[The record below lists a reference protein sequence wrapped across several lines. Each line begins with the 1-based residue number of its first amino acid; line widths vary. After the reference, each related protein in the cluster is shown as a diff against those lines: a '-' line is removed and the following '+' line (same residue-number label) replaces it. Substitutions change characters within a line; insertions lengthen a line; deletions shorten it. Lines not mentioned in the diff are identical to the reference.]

1 VQQGAYWL
9 FAGLTALS
17 LLLWLRVVRWRA
29 SPITSATLIVLLLS
43 NVPFVQAIKLQQL
56 SLLVA
61 GLMALSVYFLTRN
74 CQVIAGIVLAIAT
87 IKPQV
92 ALPLC
97 AWLVQWSIAGL
108 RSRRKFLIS
117 FLATLTCLIAGGEL
131 ILPGWIGKFR
141 LAIVAYQN
149 YTEGGTLLGQL
160 LTPTLG
166 FALTVLT
173 GIALAVVCYRERTCS
188 LESEQFAFTS
198 SLVLATTVVLLPT
211 LAPYNQLLLLPGVL
225 LLLRNWKDMSRSA
238 RFLIGIAAASLL
250 WPWLAAAI
258 LALVSFFTPA
268 AQLLWYF
275 PLWTSIMIPILI
287 TACLFLMTIRKQLA
301 LQQQT

>member
-1 VQQGAYWL
+1 
-9 FAGLTALS
+9 
-17 LLLWLRVVRWRA
+17 
-29 SPITSATLIVLLLS
+29 
-43 NVPFVQAIKLQQL
+43 
-56 SLLVA
+56 
-61 GLMALSVYFLTRN
+61 
-74 CQVIAGIVLAIAT
+74 
-87 IKPQV
+87 
-92 ALPLC
+92 
-97 AWLVQWSIAGL
+97 
-108 RSRRKFLIS
+108 
-117 FLATLTCLIAGGEL
+117 LIAGGEF
-131 ILPGWIGKFR
+131 ILPGWIGEFR
-141 LAIVAYQN
+141 LAIVAYRN

-166 FALTVLT
+166 FALTILI

-188 LESEQFAFTS
+188 LESVQFAFTG

-225 LLLRNWKDMSRSA
+225 LLLRNWNDVSRSA

-268 AQLLWYF
+268 AQRHWYF

-287 TACLFLMTIRKQLA
+287 TACLFLMTIRKQPA